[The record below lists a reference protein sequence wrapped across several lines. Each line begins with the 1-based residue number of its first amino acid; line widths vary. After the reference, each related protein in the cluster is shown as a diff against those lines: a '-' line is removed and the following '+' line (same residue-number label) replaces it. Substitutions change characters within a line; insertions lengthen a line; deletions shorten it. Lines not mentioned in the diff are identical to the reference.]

1 MRILLYEGRPM
12 TREKIRKFKLL
23 IKDQMADSWGRLRL
37 YSDLAL
43 ADKKPFDTI
52 ETIAEEERHIYDLW
66 KELYDLIDSLPIANE
81 KGE

>member
-1 MRILLYEGRPM
+1 M

-23 IKDQMADSWGRLRL
+23 IKDQMTSSWGKLRL

-43 ADKKPFDTI
+43 ADKKPFDTL
-52 ETIAEEERHIYDLW
+52 ETMAEEERRVHDLW
-66 KELYDLIDSLPIANE
+66 KELYDLIDSLPTVDE

>member
-1 MRILLYEGRPM
+1 M

-23 IKDQMADSWGRLRL
+23 IKDQMTSSWGKLRL

-43 ADKKPFDTI
+43 ADKKPFDTLEI
-52 ETIAEEERHIYDLW
+52 IAEEERRVYDLW
-66 KELYDLIDSLPIANE
+66 KELYDLIDSLPTVDE

>member
-1 MRILLYEGRPM
+1 M

-23 IKDQMADSWGRLRL
+23 IKDQMASSWGKLRL

-43 ADKKPFDTI
+43 ADKKSFDTI
-52 ETIAEEERHIYDLW
+52 ETIAEEERRVYDLW
-66 KELYDLIDSLPIANE
+66 KELYDLIDSSPVVDE

>member
-1 MRILLYEGRPM
+1 M

-23 IKDQMADSWGRLRL
+23 IKDQMSDSWGKLRL

-43 ADKKPFDTI
+43 ADKKPVDTI
-52 ETIAEEERHIYDLW
+52 ETIAEEERCVYNLW
-66 KELYDLIDSLPIANE
+66 KELYDLIDSLPTVDE